1 MLLWGDKKIMSL
13 SLKVSY
19 EMVKE
24 IQSRKDITR
33 MYQKDH
39 FLEELK

>member
-1 MLLWGDKKIMSL
+1 MGDKKIMSL

-24 IQSRKDITR
+24 IQSRKDIAG

-39 FLEELK
+39 F